1 MVNVAEKLI
10 DGEDAQKQGAGLN
23 FCNGFCFGVGLW
35 LAGLVVMAVAALL
48 TEECSVCPTASL
60 WTFSSPRDPSVSGES
75 TPAARTASGIQQRRG
90 GER

>member
-10 DGEDAQKQGAGLN
+10 DGEDAKKQGAGLN

-48 TEECSVCPTASL
+48 LIMFGLPDRITVDVQ
-60 WTFSSPRDPSVSGES
+60 FSP
-75 TPAARTASGIQQRRG
+75 
-90 GER
+90 